1 MRILGFLG
9 SPRVNGL
16 GSKLLE
22 QALAGAQSRGAE
34 TGRYDLINCDIKFC
48 RSCFVCAHTQPGL
61 PIGQCPLEDDMASIL
76 ADYVSADGYLLVTPN
91 YDGSVTALMKRFLER
106 KIALTYRPKEAYA
119 TIGSPRSPA
128 DFKKVASMIV
138 TANCADEY
146 REVMGDPC
154 FEMLE
159 GHLMIEQVMT
169 VEKMY
174 VGGVESLQGEEREK
188 RLAAAYQLGIKMVD
202 EIHTLAGA

>member
-1 MRILGFLG
+1 MRIIGFLG

-16 GSKLLE
+16 GAKLLE
-22 QALAGAQSRGAE
+22 QALAGARSRGAE
-34 TGRYDLINCDIKFC
+34 TRRYDLITCDIKFC
-48 RSCFVCAHTQPGL
+48 RSCFVCAHTQPDL
-61 PIGQCPLEDDMASIL
+61 PIGPCPLDDEMASIL
-76 ADYVSADGYLLVTPN
+76 EDYVSADGYLFVTPN

-106 KIALTYRPKEAYA
+106 KIALTYRPKDAHA
-119 TIGSPRSPA
+119 TIGAPRSPA
-128 DFKKVASMIV
+128 DFKKGAAMIV

-169 VEKMY
+169 VDKMY
-174 VGGVESLQGEEREK
+174 VGGVESLTGDALDK
-188 RLAAAYQLGIKMVD
+188 RLRAAYQLGVKMVD
-202 EIHTLAGA
+202 EVQTLASV